1 MTKFK
6 EVLGSRYPIV
16 AMAMN
21 QVSDIEL
28 AIAVRK
34 AGAIPSLSI
43 FNYFDNPS
51 RIVHDLERYYE
62 EFNDYKLLLSLNVF
76 QLVSSKFLNLIT
88 KYRIEFLE
96 IIPDMRDEFPDHSVQ
111 LEIRNST
118 IESLSSHG
126 VKIFVKRNQDIDI
139 PPHIAGIIL
148 KGKEGAGRGVES
160 TEVLFNHMSN
170 KYPHLDIIVSGGIGS
185 ADHIKYYMDKG
196 ALAVG
201 IGTLLTTAQECS
213 ISQDTKMKLVS
224 ATSKDVTRFSSGA
237 TQNAIVFKEIDEDD
251 FNHTS
256 GLAQGIRNPNNGHVF
271 AGTAIDYVDKIRPVA
286 EIINNLTR
294 DYE

>member
-6 EVLGSRYPIV
+6 EVLGSKYPIV

-21 QVSDIEL
+21 QVSDINL

-43 FNYFDNPS
+43 FNYFDNPA
-51 RIVHDLERYYE
+51 RIAHDLELYYK

-88 KYRIEFLE
+88 KYKIEFLE
-96 IIPDMRDEFPDHSVQ
+96 IIPDMRDEFPDHSVK
-111 LEIRNST
+111 LELRNS
-118 IESLSSHG
+118 ILESLSVNG
-126 VKIFVKRNQDIDI
+126 VKIFVKRNQDFDI

-148 KGKEGAGRGVES
+148 KGKEGAGRGIES
-160 TEVLFNHMSN
+160 TETLFERMSN
-170 KYPHLDIIVSGGIGS
+170 KYPHLDIIVSGGIGT
-185 ADHIKYYMDKG
+185 ADHIKYYMDRG

-201 IGTLLTTAQECS
+201 IGTLLTTAEECS
-213 ISQDTKMKLVS
+213 ISQGTKMKLVS
-224 ATSKDVTRFSSGA
+224 ATSNEITRFNSGA
-237 TQNAIVFKEIDEDD
+237 TQNAIVFKEIEQDD
-251 FNHTS
+251 FNHTT
-256 GLAQGIRNPNNGHVF
+256 GLAHGIRDPNVGHVF
-271 AGTAIDYVDKIRPVA
+271 AGTAIDHVTEIKPVT
-286 EIINNLTR
+286 EIIKTLIR

>member
-6 EVLGSRYPIV
+6 EVLGSKYPIV

-21 QVSDIEL
+21 QVSDINL

-43 FNYFDNPS
+43 FNYFDNPA
-51 RIVHDLERYYE
+51 RIVHDLELYHK

-96 IIPDMRDEFPDHSVQ
+96 IIPDMRDEFPDHNVK
-111 LEIRNST
+111 LELRNSI
-118 IESLSSHG
+118 IESLSFNG

-148 KGKEGAGRGVES
+148 KGKEGAGRGIES
-160 TEVLFNHMSN
+160 TEALFERMSN
-170 KYPHLDIIVSGGIGS
+170 KYPHLDIIVSGGIGT
-185 ADHIKYYMDKG
+185 ADHIKHYMDRG

-201 IGTLLTTAQECS
+201 IGTLLTTAEECS

-224 ATSKDVTRFSSGA
+224 ATSKEITRFNSGA
-237 TQNAIVFKEIDEDD
+237 TQNAIVFKELEQDD
-251 FNHTS
+251 FNHTT
-256 GLAQGIRNPNNGHVF
+256 GLAQGIRNPNTGHVF
-271 AGTAIDYVDKIRPVA
+271 AGTAIDHVTEIKPVA
-286 EIINNLTR
+286 EIIKTLIR